1 MIRTITGRED
11 STEILRGHNKC
22 LVHLLAIS
30 NLNLTEAYLKS
41 AWSVGAVGSNNFYLV
56 TTEAINQ
63 AAVFNFSEIFDFQ
76 RILIVTLSLSK
87 VGEKVLSEKI
97 ANKPLFQKNIRQIV
111 TPNEFAG
118 SKGLFRT
125 MTTWGPKTGLI
136 H

>member
-1 MIRTITGRED
+1 MIRTITGREA

-22 LVHLLAIS
+22 LVHFLAIS

-41 AWSVGAVGSNNFYLV
+41 AWSVGAVGSNSFYLV
-56 TTEAINQ
+56 TTDAINQ
-63 AAVFNFSEIFDFQ
+63 AAILNFSEIFDFQ
-76 RILIVTLSLSK
+76 RILIVTLSK
-87 VGEKVLSEKI
+87 VGEKVLREKI
-97 ANKPLFQKNIRQIV
+97 ANKPLFQKNIGQIV